1 MASDRQVAANRRNAA
16 KSTGP
21 RSKRGKEVV
30 SKNAMRH
37 GLSAQQVLVPGESE
51 EEFEALIQKLISE
64 FEPEGEF
71 ELQLVERISTC
82 IWRQRRIYRIE
93 SEVLRAEFLE
103 AEIVRLRDLSELFT
117 KRATAGSIFK
127 PEFNSDSQMEAYQEV
142 IVKQFE
148 IKVERAQANVSMGSA
163 FAHSNARRDT
173 LSTSSLATKLGSKG
187 PFTRRTMSCCV
198 CRPRGAGKAVWCR
211 TRSMFR

>member
-93 SEVLRAEFLE
+93 SEILRAEYLE
-103 AEIVRLRDLSELFT
+103 AEIVRLRDLAELFT
-117 KRATAGSIFK
+117 KRGSASPFIG
-127 PEFNSDSQMEAYQEV
+127 PEFGSDE
-142 IVKQFE
+142 E
-148 IKVERAQANVSMGSA
+148 IAAHENVLIERFNVRTEQAESDVSLGRA
-163 FAHSNARRDT
+163 FARSNARGDT
-173 LSTSSLATKLGSKG
+173 LSPDFPDRSH
-187 PFTRRTMSCCV
+187 V
-198 CRPRGAGKAVWCR
+198 QRPGEAILI
-211 TRSMFR
+211 